1 MAKTKF
7 FMDDSELRRSYLGAK
22 DRTAQVRVLAE
33 LNVVPIGTMR
43 AKLLA
48 LDLPLDDAPV
58 RERRK
63 KATAD
68 APTAGPAPS
77 EAAAEAIEQTCT
89 VQALYAHLD
98 RFMRAGWG
106 EAPLVL
112 NGKALSIN
120 ALGVGRDSH
129 GGIFV
134 DLRGA

>member
-7 FMDDSELRRSYLGAK
+7 FMDDYEIRRSYLGAT
-22 DRTAQVRVLAE
+22 DRAAQVRVLAD
-33 LNVVPIGTMR
+33 LNAVPIGTMR

-48 LDLPLDDAPV
+48 LDLPLDDAPAV
-58 RERRK
+58 GRK
-63 KATAD
+63 KKETTN

-77 EAAAEAIEQTCT
+77 EAVEAIERACT

-112 NGKALSIN
+112 NGKALSIGV
-120 ALGVGRDSH
+120 LSVGRDGR
-129 GGIFV
+129 GGVFV

>member
-58 RERRK
+58 RGRRK
-63 KATAD
+63 KATTN

-77 EAAAEAIEQTCT
+77 EAVEAIEQTCT

-106 EAPLVL
+106 EAPLLL
-112 NGKALSIN
+112 NGKALSIG
-120 ALGVGRDSH
+120 ALGVGRDGT
-129 GGIFV
+129 GGVFV

>member
-7 FMDDSELRRSYLGAK
+7 CMDDCEIRRSYLGAAN
-22 DRTAQVRVLAE
+22 RAAQVRVLAE
-33 LNVVPIGTMR
+33 LNVVPTVG
-43 AKLLA
+43 
-48 LDLPLDDAPV
+48 
-58 RERRK
+58 RK
-63 KATAD
+63 KKETAN

-77 EAAAEAIEQTCT
+77 EAVEVIERTCT

-112 NGKALSIN
+112 NGKALSIG
-120 ALGVGRDSH
+120 ALGVGRDGR
-129 GGIFV
+129 GGVFV